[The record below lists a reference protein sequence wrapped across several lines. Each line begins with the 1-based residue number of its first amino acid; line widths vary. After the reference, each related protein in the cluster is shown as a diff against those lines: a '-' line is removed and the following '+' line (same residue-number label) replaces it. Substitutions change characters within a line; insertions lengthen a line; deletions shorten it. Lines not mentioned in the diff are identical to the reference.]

1 MCKVLR
7 VTITAAVGMA
17 LPSCTAPPVQG
28 NGAAMSFGI
37 AEFDIEAILGSV
49 LAPAEAYLLPPPPAV
64 IPRRTRKSYSDHSYA
79 RSKAPSPVAAY
90 GARSGAKQSTP
101 ATIHTGN
108 VAQELEA
115 RFKSAQAKAT
125 KAAWKTS
132 LKRTSTASA
141 PHSSRSSGGTKSRRS
156 FLVPLT
162 ASRPLAGDSPAVR
175 NYCGHFPL
183 RGKV

>member
-1 MCKVLR
+1 M
-7 VTITAAVGMA
+7 
-17 LPSCTAPPVQG
+17 
-28 NGAAMSFGI
+28 NFGI

-125 KAAWKTS
+125 KVGVENLTKEDIDGLSSAQ
-132 LKRTSTASA
+132 LKE
-141 PHSSRSSGGTKSRRS
+141 
-156 FLVPLT
+156 
-162 ASRPLAGDSPAVR
+162 
-175 NYCGHFPL
+175 L
-183 RGKV
+183 RGY